1 MAESFNFQGQGQL
14 YFVPT
19 IAGNAGPT
27 LAELAAGT
35 VLGDNALSFTL
46 PARTP
51 NTITATPVTA
61 DEEHTLPALPGTT
74 NGEVVMRRGDTSS
87 AASYTLWNTMK
98 ALEGT
103 AGYFVTVPTGKAVTP
118 AAGAVCDVYPSTV
131 NLVANVDMPPGAPAT
146 WKIAF
151 AHNGAFRENKL
162 LLANP

>member
-19 IAGNAGPT
+19 IAGAAGPT

-61 DEEHTLPALPGTT
+61 DE
-74 NGEVVMRRGDTSS
+74 
-87 AASYTLWNTMK
+87 
-98 ALEGT
+98 
-103 AGYFVTVPTGKAVTP
+103 
-118 AAGAVCDVYPSTV
+118 
-131 NLVANVDMPPGAPAT
+131 
-146 WKIAF
+146 
-151 AHNGAFRENKL
+151 
-162 LLANP
+162 

>member
-19 IAGNAGPT
+19 IAGTAGPT

-61 DEEHTLPALPGTT
+61 SEEYTLRALPGTT
-74 NGEVVMRRGDTSS
+74 NGECVMRRGDTSS

-103 AGYFVTVPTGKAVTP
+103 SGYFVTVPTGKTTTP
-118 AAGAVCDVYPSTV
+118 AAGAVCDVYPATV
-131 NLVANVDMPPGAPAT
+131 NLVANVDMPAGAPAT
-146 WKIAF
+146 WKISF

-162 LLANP
+162 LLA